1 MNPMGKQCASG
12 LSLLLSA
19 FLFFIRSAAQGWNGK
34 SSLKPRPALPNVAIG
49 IPSGGSGGTAGAS
62 APVPRCPVPRCP
74 APRCPP
80 PPPATRLPQMPDKSG
95 LSFAILGVGPSR
107 LGLPSA
113 VLGTFDP
120 GYAGHCAM
128 THGVAAVERA
138 TIKRVLSAI
147 LILIPLLA
155 IVDNIRIVT
164 IPCNISLAIGI

>member
-1 MNPMGKQCASG
+1 MNPIGKQCASG

-49 IPSGGSGGTAGAS
+49 IPSGGSGGTAGAP
-62 APVPRCPVPRCP
+62 APAPRCP

-80 PPPATRLPQMPDKSG
+80 PPPATRLLQMPDKSG
-95 LSFAILGVGPSR
+95 LSFAILGVEPSG

-113 VLGTFDP
+113 VLGTFDA

-128 THGVAAVERA
+128 THGVVAVERA
-138 TIKRVLSAI
+138 TRKRVLSTI
-147 LILIPLLA
+147 LI
-155 IVDNIRIVT
+155 
-164 IPCNISLAIGI
+164 